1 MPLYR
6 SRSKK
11 AFQHNIREEKSAG
24 KPTKQAVAIA
34 YSEAGEAKKGHADHK
49 AHQHAAHGHMESMLK
64 DHKVK

>member
-11 AFQHNIREEKSAG
+11 AFSHNVAEEKKAG

-34 YSEAGEAKKGHADHK
+34 YSEAGEKKGHPSHEHK
-49 AHQHAAHGHMESMLK
+49 AHQEAAHSRMNSDLK
-64 DHKVK
+64 HKM